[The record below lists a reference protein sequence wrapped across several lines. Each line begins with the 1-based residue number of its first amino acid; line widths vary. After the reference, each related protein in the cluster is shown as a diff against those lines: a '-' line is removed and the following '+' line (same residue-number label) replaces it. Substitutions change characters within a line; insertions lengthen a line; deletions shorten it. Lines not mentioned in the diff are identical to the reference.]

1 VVFCTVDKIQITL
14 GNLTFGGQVLKFLSK
29 VKIVFLILQ
38 YFPTVHLKL
47 RKTFKLL
54 QRFQMIV

>member
-1 VVFCTVDKIQITL
+1 VDKIQITL